1 MLTVYIVVNVIL
13 VNKEYYSEYYIFTYI
28 YHLQICKFVD
38 VKLNLRPIGRKQERV
53 YIYG

>member
-13 VNKEYYSEYYIFTYI
+13 VNKEYYSEYIIFAYI
-28 YHLQICKFVD
+28 YHLQFLVD
-38 VKLNLRPIGRKQERV
+38 VKLNLRPKGHKQERV